1 MNESFR
7 IEEVKFMPEI
17 NEIIKCNF
25 RLFPQDITFVEL
37 STSQED
43 TKESF
48 DLVYKSKVEISIRI
62 RDNSYLRYAD
72 FTIRCK
78 SRYGFETEIDKL
90 IKGKGSIYLY
100 SWKTLN
106 NEKFESW
113 ILVDI
118 NKIRWMFSE
127 CNVPVK
133 FNKDGTAFKPYSIA
147 SIAANDALINSFNL
161 PEHCLPKTSINN
173 NYELDFK

>member
-1 MNESFR
+1 
-7 IEEVKFMPEI
+7 V
-17 NEIIKCNF
+17 
-25 RLFPQDITFVEL
+25 L
-37 STSQED
+37 STSTED

-48 DLVYKSKVEISIRI
+48 NLVYKSKVEISIRI
-62 RDNSYLRYAD
+62 RNNKYLKFAD
-72 FTIRCK
+72 FTIRCQ
-78 SRYGFETEIDKL
+78 SRCGFETEIDKL

-100 SWKTLN
+100 AWKTLN

-127 CNVPVK
+127 CTVGIRRNE
-133 FNKDGTAFKPYSIA
+133 DGTAFKPYSIA

-161 PEHCLPKTSINN
+161 PKHCLPPEEKQLSIFQ
-173 NYELDFK
+173 L